1 MKNPHE
7 NILLPS
13 FTCVCVETERNRY
26 RERQKQRET
35 KRKRNRVMIY
45 RCRRKP
51 LPEAIVT

>member
-13 FTCVCVETERNRY
+13 FTCVCVETERNRD

-35 KRKRNRVMIY
+35 ERKRNRVMIY